1 MSRKRRTSISATPVK
16 AQLMQSGR
24 KSGSLLRPFS
34 FVGALRLLAAGFV
47 LASSPAV
54 AEAQHIVSET
64 AIVAHAIDGDTLALE
79 DGRRVRVDGI
89 NALEIPHKA
98 ADAVRCLPSTRRSG
112 AKDDFGCDLT
122 LARAAQKLLQTMTG
136 GKPVTLRLNP
146 ARREDRYGRLLAEV
160 WTKDAHG
167 EESSVAAAL
176 LHAGLAHVYPLSGQ
190 EIGTAHLLPLE
201 EEARAAKRGI
211 WQLPE
216 LQPTDADRAATQYGH
231 YALITGTVV
240 QAAKVKTKI
249 YLNFGADYHTDFTA
263 VIDKRDWKNFS
274 RVDLLSLTGK
284 RVLVRGYLY
293 EDYGPAMR
301 LSNDG
306 QISLLP

>member
-1 MSRKRRTSISATPVK
+1 MN
-16 AQLMQSGR
+16 QGR

-34 FVGALRLLAAGFV
+34 FVGLLRALAAGLV
-47 LASSPAV
+47 LASGLAH
-54 AEAQHIVSET
+54 AETARTVSEAAT
-64 AIVAHAIDGDTLALE
+64 VARAVDGDTLILD

-89 NALEIPHKA
+89 NALEIPHQA
-98 ADAVRCLPSTRRSG
+98 ADAVRCLPSTRRES
-112 AKDDFGCDLT
+112 AKEDFGCDLT
-122 LARAAQKLLQTMTG
+122 LARAAQNLLHTMTV

-146 ARREDRYGRLLAEV
+146 DRREDRYGRLLAEV
-160 WTKDAHG
+160 WVKDAHG

-176 LHAGLAHVYPLSGQ
+176 LRAGLAHVYPLSGQ
-190 EIGTAHLLPLE
+190 EIGTAQLLPLE
-201 EEARAAKRGI
+201 EAARAAKRGI
-211 WQLPE
+211 WLLPE
-216 LQPTDADRAATQYGH
+216 LQPTAAAQAATQYGH

-240 QAAKVKTKI
+240 QAVKVKTKI

-274 RVDLLSLTGK
+274 RIDLLTLTGK
-284 RVLVRGYLY
+284 RVLLRGYLY

-306 QISLLP
+306 QVSLLP

>member
-1 MSRKRRTSISATPVK
+1 MN
-16 AQLMQSGR
+16 QGR
-24 KSGSLLRPFS
+24 KSGLLLRPFS
-34 FVGALRLLAAGFV
+34 LAWPLQGLALGLM
-47 LASSPAV
+47 LASGLV
-54 AEAQHIVSET
+54 HAEAQRTVSET
-64 AIVAHAIDGDTLALE
+64 ATVARTVDGDTLVLN
-79 DGRRVRVDGI
+79 DGRRVRLDSI

-98 ADAVRCLPSTRRSG
+98 EDAVRCLPSTRRSG

-122 LARAAQKLLQTMTG
+122 LARAAQALLRDLTVDKT
-136 GKPVTLRLNP
+136 VTLRLNP
-146 ARREDRYGRLLAEV
+146 DRREDRYGRLLAEV
-160 WTKDAHG
+160 WVKVAHG

-176 LHAGLAHVYPLSGQ
+176 LRKGLAHVYPLSGQ
-190 EIGTAHLLPLE
+190 EIGTTKLLPLE
-201 EEARAAKRGI
+201 EEARGAKRGI

-216 LQPTDADRAATQYGH
+216 LQPTDAAQAATQFGH